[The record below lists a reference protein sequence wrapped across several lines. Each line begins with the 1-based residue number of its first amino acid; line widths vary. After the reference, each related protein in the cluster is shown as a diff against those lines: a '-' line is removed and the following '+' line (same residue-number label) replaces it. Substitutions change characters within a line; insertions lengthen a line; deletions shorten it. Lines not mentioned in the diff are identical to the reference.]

1 MAFRGHPSFSF
12 SSAGGSV
19 YVLYY
24 SPGAASFAVH
34 WLLIELGVPFEARRL
49 DLDAQEH
56 KRPEYLKLNPNGLVP
71 TLLIDGKPVYES
83 AALVALLAERHPE
96 AKLSPAV
103 GTAERTTYL
112 QWMFHLSNTLQ
123 SAFRTWF
130 YPEGAA
136 GAANIDAAKAEVRPR
151 IEAAWERMG
160 SHLSSAGPMMC
171 GERLSAVD
179 FFATMLMRW
188 SRNMPRPAT
197 DWPAIASYV
206 SKMKA
211 RPSFRELY
219 AREGLTE
226 WS

>member
-1 MAFRGHPSFSF
+1 M
-12 SSAGGSV
+12 
-19 YVLYY
+19 YILYY
-24 SPGAASFAVH
+24 APGAASLAVH

-49 DLDAQEH
+49 DLETQEH
-56 KRPEYLKLNPNGLVP
+56 KRPEYLALNPNGLVP

-83 AALVALLAERHPE
+83 AALIFLLAERHAE

-123 SAFRTWF
+123 PAFRTWF

-136 GAANIDAAKAEVRPR
+136 GAANVDAARGEARPR
-151 IEAAWERMG
+151 IEAAWDRIE
-160 SHLSSAGPMMC
+160 SHLLSAGPMMC

-179 FFATMLMRW
+179 FFASMLMRW

-197 DWPAIASYV
+197 SWPAIASYV
-206 SKMKA
+206 ARMKS
-211 RPSFRELY
+211 RPTFRELY

>member
-1 MAFRGHPSFSF
+1 M
-12 SSAGGSV
+12 

-24 SPGAASFAVH
+24 SPGAASLAVH

-96 AKLSPAV
+96 SKLSPAV

-112 QWMFHLSNTLQ
+112 QWMFHLSITLQ
-123 SAFRTWF
+123 PAFRTWF

-136 GAANIDAAKAEVRPR
+136 GAANIDAAKAEVCPR
-151 IEAAWERMG
+151 IEEAWERIA
-160 SHLSSAGPMMC
+160 SHLSSGGPMMC

-197 DWPAIASYV
+197 SWAEIASYV
-206 SKMKA
+206 AKMKA

-219 AREGLTE
+219 AREELAE

>member
-1 MAFRGHPSFSF
+1 
-12 SSAGGSV
+12 V

-34 WLLIELGVPFEARRL
+34 WLLIELGVPFEARRV

-71 TLLIDGKPVYES
+71 TLLIDGKPEYES
-83 AALVALLAERHPE
+83 AALIALLAERHPE

-103 GTAERTTYL
+103 GTAERTSYL
-112 QWMFHLSNTLQ
+112 RWMFHLSNTLQ
-123 SAFRTWF
+123 PAFRIWF
-130 YPEGAA
+130 YPEEGA
-136 GAANIDAAKAEVRPR
+136 GAANIEAAKGEARSR
-151 IEAAWERMG
+151 IEAAWDRIE
-160 SHLSSAGPMMC
+160 SHLSFAGPMMC

-179 FFATMLMRW
+179 FYATMLIRW

-197 DWPAIASYV
+197 SWPAIAAYV
-206 SKMKA
+206 AKMKS
-211 RPSFRELY
+211 RPTFRELN

>member
-1 MAFRGHPSFSF
+1 M
-12 SSAGGSV
+12 

-56 KRPEYLKLNPNGLVP
+56 KCPEYLKLNPNGLVP

-103 GTAERTTYL
+103 GTAERTAYL

-197 DWPAIASYV
+197 DWPEIASYV

>member
-1 MAFRGHPSFSF
+1 M
-12 SSAGGSV
+12 

-123 SAFRTWF
+123 PAFRTWF
-130 YPEGAA
+130 YPESAA
-136 GAANIDAAKAEVRPR
+136 GAANIDAAKAEVCPR
-151 IEAAWERMG
+151 IEEAWERIA
-160 SHLSSAGPMMC
+160 SHLSSAGPLMC

-197 DWPAIASYV
+197 SWAEIAAYV
-206 SKMKA
+206 AKMKS

-219 AREGLTE
+219 AREELAE

>member
-1 MAFRGHPSFSF
+1 M
-12 SSAGGSV
+12 

-123 SAFRTWF
+123 PAFRTWF

-151 IEAAWERMG
+151 IEATWERIA
-160 SHLSSAGPMMC
+160 SHLSSSGPMMC

-197 DWPAIASYV
+197 SWAEIASYV
-206 SKMKA
+206 AKMKA

-219 AREGLTE
+219 AREELAE

>member
-1 MAFRGHPSFSF
+1 
-12 SSAGGSV
+12 V

-24 SPGAASFAVH
+24 APGAASLAVH
-34 WLLIELGVPFEARRL
+34 WLLIELGVSFEARRL
-49 DLDAQEH
+49 DLEAQEH
-56 KRPEYLKLNPNGLVP
+56 KRAEYLTLNPNGLVP

-83 AALVALLAERHPE
+83 AALISLLAERHPE
-96 AKLSPAV
+96 AKLSPGV

-123 SAFRTWF
+123 PAFRIWF

-136 GAANIDAAKAEVRPR
+136 GVANVDAARGEARPR
-151 IEAAWERMG
+151 IEAAWDRIE
-160 SHLSSAGPMMC
+160 SHLLSAGPMMC
-171 GERLSAVD
+171 GQWLSAVD

-197 DWPAIASYV
+197 SWPAIASYV
-206 SKMKA
+206 ARMKS
-211 RPSFRELY
+211 RPTFRELY

>member
-1 MAFRGHPSFSF
+1 M
-12 SSAGGSV
+12 

-24 SPGAASFAVH
+24 APGAASLAVH
-34 WLLIELGVPFEARRL
+34 WLLIELGVSFEARRL
-49 DLDAQEH
+49 DLEAQEH
-56 KRPEYLKLNPNGLVP
+56 KRPEYLALNPNGVVP

-83 AALVALLAERHPE
+83 AALISLLAERHPE

-123 SAFRTWF
+123 PAFRTWF

-136 GAANIDAAKAEVRPR
+136 GVANVDAARGEARPR
-151 IEAAWERMG
+151 IEAAWDRIE

-179 FFATMLMRW
+179 FFASMLMRW

-197 DWPAIASYV
+197 SWPAIASYV
-206 SKMKA
+206 ARMKS
-211 RPSFRELY
+211 RPTFRELY

-226 WS
+226 WG

>member
-1 MAFRGHPSFSF
+1 M
-12 SSAGGSV
+12 

-83 AALVALLAERHPE
+83 GALVALLAERHPE

-136 GAANIDAAKAEVRPR
+136 GAANIEAAKAEVRPR

>member
-1 MAFRGHPSFSF
+1 M
-12 SSAGGSV
+12 

-24 SPGAASFAVH
+24 APGAASLAVH
-34 WLLIELGVPFEARRL
+34 WLLIELGVSFEARRL
-49 DLDAQEH
+49 DLEAQEH
-56 KRPEYLKLNPNGLVP
+56 KRPEYLTLNPNGVVP

-83 AALVALLAERHPE
+83 AALISLLAERHAE

-112 QWMFHLSNTLQ
+112 QWMFHLANTLQ
-123 SAFRTWF
+123 PAFRTWF

-136 GAANIDAAKAEVRPR
+136 GVANVDAARGEARPR
-151 IEAAWERMG
+151 IEAAWDRIE
-160 SHLSSAGPMMC
+160 SHLLSAGPMMC

-197 DWPAIASYV
+197 SWPAIASYV
-206 SKMKA
+206 ARMKS
-211 RPSFRELY
+211 RPTFRELY

>member
-1 MAFRGHPSFSF
+1 
-12 SSAGGSV
+12 V

-24 SPGAASFAVH
+24 SPGAASLAVH

-49 DLDAQEH
+49 DLDAKEH

-71 TLLIDGKPVYES
+71 TLLIDGKPHYES
-83 AALVALLAERHPE
+83 AALVTLLAERHPE
-96 AKLSPAV
+96 AGLSPAV
-103 GTAERTTYL
+103 GAAERATYL
-112 QWMFHLSNTLQ
+112 QWMFHLSNTVQ

-136 GAANIDAAKAEVRPR
+136 GAANADAARAEVRPR
-151 IEAAWERMG
+151 IETAWERIEA
-160 SHLSSAGPMMC
+160 HLSVAGPFMC
-171 GERLSAVD
+171 GERVSATD
-179 FFATMLMRW
+179 FLATMLMRW

-197 DWPAIASYV
+197 GWPTVAAYV
-206 SKMKA
+206 ALMKS

-219 AREGLTE
+219 RREELTE

>member
-1 MAFRGHPSFSF
+1 M
-12 SSAGGSV
+12 

-83 AALVALLAERHPE
+83 AALIALLAERHPE
-96 AKLSPAV
+96 AKLSPVV

-123 SAFRTWF
+123 PAFRTWF

-151 IEAAWERMG
+151 IEAAWERIAP
-160 SHLSSAGPMMC
+160 HLSSAGPLMC
-171 GERLSAVD
+171 GERLRAVD

-197 DWPAIASYV
+197 SWAEIASYV
-206 SKMKA
+206 AKMKA

>member
-1 MAFRGHPSFSF
+1 M
-12 SSAGGSV
+12 
-19 YVLYY
+19 YILYY
-24 SPGAASFAVH
+24 APGAASLAVH

-49 DLDAQEH
+49 DLEAQEH
-56 KRPEYLKLNPNGLVP
+56 KRPEYLALNPNGVVP

-83 AALVALLAERHPE
+83 AALISLLAERH
-96 AKLSPAV
+96 ADARLSPAV

-123 SAFRTWF
+123 PAFRTWF

-136 GAANIDAAKAEVRPR
+136 GVANVDAARGEARPR
-151 IEAAWERMG
+151 IEAAWDRIE
-160 SHLSSAGPMMC
+160 SHLLSAGPMMC
-171 GERLSAVD
+171 GEGLSAVD

-188 SRNMPRPAT
+188 SRKMPRPAT
-197 DWPAIASYV
+197 SWPAIASYV
-206 SKMKA
+206 ARMKS
-211 RPSFRELY
+211 RPTFRELY

>member
-1 MAFRGHPSFSF
+1 M
-12 SSAGGSV
+12 

-24 SPGAASFAVH
+24 APGAASLAVH

-49 DLDAQEH
+49 DLETQEH
-56 KRPEYLKLNPNGLVP
+56 KRPEYLTLNPNGLVP

-83 AALVALLAERHPE
+83 AALISLLAERHAE

-123 SAFRTWF
+123 PAFRTWF

-136 GAANIDAAKAEVRPR
+136 GVANVDAARGEARPR
-151 IEAAWERMG
+151 IEAAWDRIE
-160 SHLSSAGPMMC
+160 SHLSSGGPMMC
-171 GERLSAVD
+171 GEPLSAVD

-197 DWPAIASYV
+197 SWPAIASYV
-206 SKMKA
+206 ARMKS
-211 RPSFRELY
+211 RPTFRELY

>member
-1 MAFRGHPSFSF
+1 M
-12 SSAGGSV
+12 

-24 SPGAASFAVH
+24 APGAASLAVH

-49 DLDAQEH
+49 DLETQEH
-56 KRPEYLKLNPNGLVP
+56 KRPEYLALNPNGLVP

-83 AALVALLAERHPE
+83 AALISLLAERHAE

-123 SAFRTWF
+123 PAFRTWF

-136 GAANIDAAKAEVRPR
+136 GVANVDAARGEARPR
-151 IEAAWERMG
+151 IEAAWDRIE
-160 SHLSSAGPMMC
+160 SHLLSAGPMMC

-197 DWPAIASYV
+197 SWPAIASYV
-206 SKMKA
+206 ARMKS
-211 RPSFRELY
+211 RPTFRELY

>member
-1 MAFRGHPSFSF
+1 
-12 SSAGGSV
+12 V

-24 SPGAASFAVH
+24 APGAASLAVH

-49 DLDAQEH
+49 DLEAQEH
-56 KRPEYLKLNPNGLVP
+56 KRPEYLALNPNGLVP

-83 AALVALLAERHPE
+83 AALISLLAERHAE

-123 SAFRTWF
+123 PAFRTWF

-136 GAANIDAAKAEVRPR
+136 GVANVDAARGEARPR
-151 IEAAWERMG
+151 IGAAWDRIE
-160 SHLSSAGPMMC
+160 SHLSSGGPTMC

-197 DWPAIASYV
+197 SWPAIASYV
-206 SKMKA
+206 ARMKS
-211 RPSFRELY
+211 RPTFRELY
-219 AREGLTE
+219 AREGFTE

>member
-12 SSAGGSV
+12 LLGGSV

-123 SAFRTWF
+123 PAFRTWF

-151 IEAAWERMG
+151 IEAAWERIA
-160 SHLSSAGPMMC
+160 SHLSSAGPLMC

-197 DWPAIASYV
+197 SWAEIASYV
-206 SKMKA
+206 AKMKA

>member
-1 MAFRGHPSFSF
+1 M
-12 SSAGGSV
+12 

-24 SPGAASFAVH
+24 SPGAASLAVH

-49 DLDAQEH
+49 DIDAQEH
-56 KRPEYLKLNPNGLVP
+56 KRPEYLALNPNGLVP
-71 TLLIDGKPVYES
+71 TLLIDGKPVFES
-83 AALVALLAERHPE
+83 AALLTLLAERHPE
-96 AKLSPAV
+96 AKLSPPPGA
-103 GTAERTTYL
+103 AERTTYV

-123 SAFRTWF
+123 PAFRDWF

-136 GAANIDAAKAEVRPR
+136 GPANVEAAKATVRPQ
-151 IEAAWERMG
+151 IEAAWDRIEA
-160 SHLSSAGPMMC
+160 HLASSGPWMC
-171 GERLSAVD
+171 GASFSALD
-179 FFATMLMRW
+179 FLATMLMRW

-197 DWPAIASYV
+197 TWPEIAAYV
-206 SKMKA
+206 ARMKA

>member
-1 MAFRGHPSFSF
+1 M
-12 SSAGGSV
+12 

-24 SPGAASFAVH
+24 APGAASLAVH
-34 WLLIELGVPFEARRL
+34 WLLIELGVPFEARRV
-49 DLDAQEH
+49 DLEAQEQ
-56 KRPEYLKLNPNGLVP
+56 KRPEYLTLNPNGLVP

-83 AALVALLAERHPE
+83 AALISLLAERHAE

-123 SAFRTWF
+123 PAFRTWF

-136 GAANIDAAKAEVRPR
+136 GVANVDAARGEARPR
-151 IEAAWERMG
+151 IEAAWDRIE
-160 SHLSSAGPMMC
+160 SHLSSGGPTMC

-197 DWPAIASYV
+197 SWPAIASYV
-206 SKMKA
+206 ARMKS
-211 RPSFRELY
+211 RPTFRELY

>member
-1 MAFRGHPSFSF
+1 M
-12 SSAGGSV
+12 

-24 SPGAASFAVH
+24 APGAASLAVH

-49 DLDAQEH
+49 DLETQEH
-56 KRPEYLKLNPNGLVP
+56 KRPEYLALNPNGLVP

-83 AALVALLAERHPE
+83 AALISLLAERHAE

-123 SAFRTWF
+123 PAFRTWF

-136 GAANIDAAKAEVRPR
+136 GVANVDAARGEARPR
-151 IEAAWERMG
+151 IEAAWDRIE
-160 SHLSSAGPMMC
+160 SHLSSGGPTMC

-197 DWPAIASYV
+197 SWPAIASYV
-206 SKMKA
+206 ARMKS
-211 RPSFRELY
+211 RPTFRELY

>member
-1 MAFRGHPSFSF
+1 
-12 SSAGGSV
+12 V

-24 SPGAASFAVH
+24 APGAASLAVH

-49 DLDAQEH
+49 DLEAQEH
-56 KRPEYLKLNPNGLVP
+56 KRPEYLALNPNGVVP

-83 AALVALLAERHPE
+83 AALISLLAERHAE

-123 SAFRTWF
+123 PAFRTWF

-136 GAANIDAAKAEVRPR
+136 GVANVDAARGEARPR
-151 IEAAWERMG
+151 IEAAWDRIE

-197 DWPAIASYV
+197 SWPTIASYV
-206 SKMKA
+206 ARMKS
-211 RPSFRELY
+211 RPTFRELY

>member
-1 MAFRGHPSFSF
+1 M
-12 SSAGGSV
+12 

-24 SPGAASFAVH
+24 SPGAASLAVH
-34 WLLIELGVPFEARRL
+34 WLLIELDVPFEARRL
-49 DLDAQEH
+49 DMEAKEH

-83 AALVALLAERHPE
+83 AALLALLAERHPE
-96 AKLSPAV
+96 AQLAPPPAS
-103 GTAERTTYL
+103 AERASYV

-123 SAFRTWF
+123 AAFRLWF
-130 YPEGAA
+130 YPDDAA
-136 GAANIDAAKAEVRPR
+136 GAAHVTAAKETVRPR
-151 IEAAWERMG
+151 IEAAWDRVEQ
-160 SHLSSAGPMMC
+160 HLEAGGPWMC
-171 GERLSAVD
+171 GARLSAVD
-179 FFATMLMRW
+179 FLAAMLMRW

-197 DWPAIASYV
+197 SWPVLAEYV
-206 SKMKA
+206 ARMKS

>member
-1 MAFRGHPSFSF
+1 MASRGHPSFSF
-12 SSAGGSV
+12 LLGGSV

-123 SAFRTWF
+123 PAFRTWF

-136 GAANIDAAKAEVRPR
+136 GAANIDAAKAEVRPQ
-151 IEAAWERMG
+151 IEAAWQRIA

-179 FFATMLMRW
+179 FFATMLMRQ

-197 DWPAIASYV
+197 SWAEIASYV
-206 SKMKA
+206 AEMKA
-211 RPSFRELY
+211 RPSFRELN

>member
-1 MAFRGHPSFSF
+1 M
-12 SSAGGSV
+12 

-56 KRPEYLKLNPNGLVP
+56 KRPEYLKLNPNGLLP

-151 IEAAWERMG
+151 IEATWERMG